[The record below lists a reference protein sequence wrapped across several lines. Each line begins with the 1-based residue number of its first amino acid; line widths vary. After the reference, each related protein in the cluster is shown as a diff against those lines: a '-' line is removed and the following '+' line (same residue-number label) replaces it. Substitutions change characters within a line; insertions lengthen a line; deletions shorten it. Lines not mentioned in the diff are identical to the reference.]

1 MQRDFHLCR
10 ICNDGKYGRYD
21 GRLYSAVR
29 VRLSVHHIEP
39 LVECFERRLDDE
51 NLITACPWHHKM
63 ADDGEIP
70 RDYLHELAVTSPR
83 WGPT

>member
-10 ICNDGKYGRYD
+10 ICNDGKYGRY
-21 GRLYSAVR
+21 GG
-29 VRLSVHHIEP
+29 RLSVHHIEP
-39 LVECFERRLDDE
+39 LVECFDRRLDDE

-63 ADDGEIP
+63 ADDGKIP
-70 RDYLHELAVTSPR
+70 REYLHELAVTSPR